1 MSVDKKI
8 KKKLHLER
16 IKKQQI
22 IVQHAEQHKAAREKA
37 REEQEALTAAMTTTA
52 SVTGANGEVVWS
64 AKTQEIKNRIT
75 GKKRAAMSRWG
86 RFAGTSDSG
95 GMGR

>member
-22 IVQHAEQHKAAREKA
+22 MVQHAEQHKEAQQKQRDDEAALVGSM
-37 REEQEALTAAMTTTA
+37 QAAPATNA
-52 SVTGANGEVVWS
+52 DGEVVWS
-64 AKTQEIKNRIT
+64 AKTQEIRNRLN
-75 GKKRAAMSRWG
+75 GKKRSAMSRWG
-86 RFAGTSDSG
+86 RFAGTSDAGS
-95 GMGR
+95 MGR